1 MLHLKITDAGLEIAG
16 CGETPITFTGY
27 SADEVNL
34 AEMSAPLGLGPK
46 VDAPS
51 HRLNLREGQ
60 TLVVYSAGFRAALA
74 RFRNIQDLNV
84 SADALVKMS
93 GLREHPGSV
102 LLDELQQQDWFE
114 TFNEDVS
121 FIVIG
126 RSSLA

>member
-1 MLHLKITDAGLEIAG
+1 
-16 CGETPITFTGY
+16 
-27 SADEVNL
+27 
-34 AEMSAPLGLGPK
+34 LGPK